1 MECARTTGGPS
12 RHCGG
17 NDPTPANRAPIFAH
31 RIEVTRLLRNRLG
44 AVPIALLLILAAPT
58 ARAQSAIAALNL
70 PDAPY
75 ANLQPSTSQTD
86 SSATTNGGPSHT
98 SPAPGTTAQNRQEKQ
113 PTTAEEQLRQQEKQR
128 ILGVMATFNTTQ
140 NKNALPL
147 SPSQKYRLFLK
158 SVTDPWPFV
167 LTGFVAGIDQANDS
181 FAEYGQG
188 MAGYARRYGAS
199 YADYF
204 TGNFFGNAVLPSLLH
219 EDPRYFQKGTG
230 KVVTRA
236 LWAAAS
242 TGWCKRDNG
251 SWGPNYANIMGNLIG
266 AAISNVYYPADD
278 STVNGTIERG
288 VTVTVEGAVGAEL
301 IEFWPDVLRHY
312 KRKKA
317 EKLARE
323 SAQRDS
329 QRGSHPAPALAN
341 QQD

>member
-1 MECARTTGGPS
+1 
-12 RHCGG
+12 
-17 NDPTPANRAPIFAH
+17 
-31 RIEVTRLLRNRLG
+31 
-44 AVPIALLLILAAPT
+44 
-58 ARAQSAIAALNL
+58 
-70 PDAPY
+70 
-75 ANLQPSTSQTD
+75 
-86 SSATTNGGPSHT
+86 
-98 SPAPGTTAQNRQEKQ
+98 
-113 PTTAEEQLRQQEKQR
+113 
-128 ILGVMATFNTTQ
+128 
-140 NKNALPL
+140 
-147 SPSQKYRLFLK
+147 
-158 SVTDPWPFV
+158 
-167 LTGFVAGIDQANDS
+167 
-181 FAEYGQG
+181 
-188 MAGYARRYGAS
+188 RYGAS